1 MQTLLRFAALLLLAT
16 CATAVMA
23 GGRHPEGSARI
34 GQAVRVGG
42 PIVRPI
48 AVIEDSLCPDDVSC
62 VWSGRLVVR
71 VEVTT
76 GRGKRRVDMVMGE
89 PVHVADGKLTL
100 RDATPAKRI
109 DTPAPPRGYLFHFEF
124 AGGR

>member
-1 MQTLLRFAALLLLAT
+1 MQTLLRLAVPLLLAM
-16 CATAVMA
+16 CATPGTA
-23 GGRHPEGSARI
+23 GGRNPEGTARI
-34 GQAVRVGG
+34 GQTARVGG

-48 AVIEDSLCPDDVSC
+48 AVIENSLCPDDVSC

-89 PVHVADGKLTL
+89 PVRVADGKLTL
-100 RDATPAKRI
+100 RDATPAKRLG
-109 DTPAPPRGYLFHFEF
+109 TPLPPGGYLFHFEF